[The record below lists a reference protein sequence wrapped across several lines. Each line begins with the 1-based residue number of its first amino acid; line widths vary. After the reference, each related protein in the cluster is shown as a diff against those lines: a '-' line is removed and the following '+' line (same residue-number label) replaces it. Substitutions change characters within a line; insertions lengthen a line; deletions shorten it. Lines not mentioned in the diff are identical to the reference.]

1 MKEKQFDISGM
12 SCAAC
17 SSSVER
23 VTRKIPGVT
32 RSDVNLTTN
41 KMTIEFDESLV
52 TEELIIQKVEKAGFG
67 CSYTAPKK
75 RSRFTKKT
83 LTFSWIFS
91 GVLLYI
97 SMGHMIPGLEHG
109 LPLPSFLHMEH
120 HPLAFALAQ
129 LICTV
134 PVLIIGRSFFTGG
147 IKSLFRGNPNM
158 DSLVAIGSGFS
169 FVYSLVITFLI
180 PSNSSHVHHLYYESA
195 ALVIT
200 FIMTGKYL
208 ENQSK
213 EKTKETISKLLKLA
227 PLEAALVT
235 SDGIKIVPV
244 SQISVGDTVEVKPGQ
259 SIPIDGKVIRGE
271 SVVDESML
279 TGESLPVDKM
289 AGSLVTGGSING
301 NGLLHVQATS
311 IGKDTTLA
319 KIVALVE
326 EAQGKK
332 APISQIADKVAGVF
346 VPLVMLFALVAGI
359 GWAFVGKDFSFIL
372 RIVTS
377 VLVIACPCAL
387 GLATPAAIMTG
398 TGLGA
403 SKGILIRSGEALE
416 KACHVDTVV
425 LDKTGTVTEGKP
437 EVLSV
442 RSLSPDFLSYTMA
455 LEKTSTHPLGKAV
468 LKYGLAQQITEED
481 CPVFSKVENY
491 GGKGIK
497 GVINNTDT
505 LVLVGNKRF
514 MEENKVDCSSVL
526 DFVESEQEK
535 GGTMIFT
542 SANGILLGAL
552 SISDTIKKDSEA
564 AVKQLKRMGLD
575 IILLTGDNKQ
585 SALYTAK
592 KVGIDTVISD
602 VLPQDKEKIISDL
615 QEQGHKVMMVGDGI
629 NDAPAL
635 VSAYVGVAMGKGSD
649 IAIESG
655 DVVLMNSQLSSVS
668 RTINL
673 SRLTIG
679 NIKQNLF
686 WAFFYN
692 IISIPIAAG
701 VLYPTFGILLS
712 PMIAGF
718 AMSLS
723 SVSVVTNALRLRTK
737 KLDTKK

>member
-23 VTRKIPGVT
+23 VTRKIPGVI

-41 KMTIEFDESLV
+41 KMRIEFDESLV
-52 TEELIIQKVEKAGFG
+52 TDELIIQKVEKAGFG

-75 RSRFTKKT
+75 RPRFTKKT
-83 LTFSWIFS
+83 LRLSWIFS
-91 GVLLYI
+91 SILLYI
-97 SMGHMIPGLEHG
+97 SMGHMIPGLKNG

-129 LICTV
+129 LVFTI
-134 PVLIIGRSFFTGG
+134 PVLIMGRSFFTGG

-180 PSNSSHVHHLYYESA
+180 PSNPSHVHHLYYESA

-213 EKTKETISKLLKLA
+213 EKTKETISKLLKLT
-227 PLEAALVT
+227 PLETALVT
-235 SDGIKIVPV
+235 SEGIKIVPV
-244 SQISVGDTVEVKPGQ
+244 SQISVGDIVEVKPGQ
-259 SIPIDGKVIRGE
+259 SIPIDGKVIKGE

-289 AGSLVTGGSING
+289 EGSMVTGGSING
-301 NGLLHVQATS
+301 NGLLHIQATS

-346 VPLVMLFALVAGI
+346 VPFVMILALVAGI
-359 GWAFVGKDFSFIL
+359 VWAILGEDFSFIL

-437 EVLSV
+437 KVLSV
-442 RSLSPDFLSYTMA
+442 RALSPQFLSYTMA

-468 LKYGLAQQITEED
+468 LDYGSKQQLTEED
-481 CPVFSKVENY
+481 YPVFSKVENY

-497 GVINNTDT
+497 GLIDNSDT
-505 LVLVGNKRF
+505 VVLVGNKRL
-514 MEENKVDCSSVL
+514 MEENKVDCTSVL
-526 DFVESEQEK
+526 DFVEAEQEK
-535 GGTMIFT
+535 GGTLIFT
-542 SANGILLGAL
+542 SANGVLLGVL
-552 SISDTIKKDSEA
+552 SITDTIKEDSPEG
-564 AVKQLKRMGLD
+564 VEKLKKMGLEV
-575 IILLTGDNKQ
+575 ILLTGDNKQ
-585 SALYTAK
+585 SALYTANQ
-592 KVGIDTVISD
+592 VGIDRVISD

-615 QEQGHKVMMVGDGI
+615 QQKGHKVMMVGDGI

-635 VSAYVGVAMGKGSD
+635 VSAYVGVAMGAGSD

-668 RTINL
+668 RSITL
-673 SRLTIG
+673 SRLTIR

-686 WAFFYN
+686 WAFLYN

-701 VLYPTFGILLS
+701 VLYPHFGILLS

-723 SVSVVTNALRLRTK
+723 SVSVVTNALRLKTK
-737 KLDTKK
+737 KLDIHR